1 MARMEGD
8 GVSEKYKNKH
18 TGIIAELVGIDIVD
32 EYQVNILKH
41 PDGKLSRWNQ
51 DYFVPHW
58 EVTA

>member
-1 MARMEGD
+1 M
-8 GVSEKYKNKH
+8 SEKYKNKH
-18 TGIIAELVGIDIVD
+18 IGIIAELVGIDIVD

-58 EVTA
+58 EVMA